1 LVQAGWTLSSSEA
14 RQHLVVINRLI
25 TAIVRLNDNA
35 TL

>member
-1 LVQAGWTLSSSEA
+1 LSSSEA